1 MKIGLVGAGFVGGAV
16 KNAYDTFQVPVLV
29 HDPVKGFVTSW
40 EELKTCDGVYVCVPS
55 PTSDTGECDTSILED
70 VLKNLAG
77 MEGVIIS
84 KVTAPPGVY
93 AKLQVIYPN
102 LVHAPEF
109 LVAATANEDYI
120 NGTFA
125 YIGGAEEYCQKAEA
139 IIRASQPSLTDV
151 TYCTITEASLAK
163 YTINSFLATKVVFM
177 NQIFDLAQQLG
188 VNFNSLTNMLQSE
201 KRFGNSHLR
210 VPGPD
215 GSRGFGGACFP
226 KDTSALVFEAE
237 RAGVDFS
244 LLKAAIDANKKLR
257 SIDK

>member
-1 MKIGLVGAGFVGGAV
+1 MKIGIVGAGFVGGAV
-16 KNAYDTFQVPVLV
+16 KNAYDTFGVPTIV
-29 HDPVKGFVTSW
+29 HDPAKGFVSTW
-40 EELKTCDGVYVCVPS
+40 EELKACDGVYVCVPS
-55 PTSDTGECDTSILED
+55 PTSDTGECNTSILED

-77 MEGVIIS
+77 MDGVIIS

-109 LVAATANEDYI
+109 LVAATANDDYI
-120 NGTFA
+120 HGYFA
-125 YIGGAEEYCQKAEA
+125 FIGGNEEYCQRAEA
-139 IIRASQPSLTDV
+139 IIRASQPSLRDV
-151 TYCTITEASLAK
+151 TYCSITEASLAK

-177 NQIFDLAQQLG
+177 NQVYELAEQLG
-188 VNFNSLTNMLQSE
+188 VNFTNLTNMLKSE
-201 KRFGNSHLR
+201 KRFGDSHLR

-226 KDTSALVFEAE
+226 KDTQALIFEAE

-244 LLKAAIDANKKLR
+244 LLKSAVDANKKLR
-257 SIDK
+257 SLDK

>member
-1 MKIGLVGAGFVGGAV
+1 MKIGIVGAGFVGGAV
-16 KNAYDTFQVPVLV
+16 KNAYDTFGVPTIV
-29 HDPVKGFVTSW
+29 HDPAKGFVSTW
-40 EELKTCDGVYVCVPS
+40 EELKACDGVYVCVPS
-55 PTSDTGECDTSILED
+55 PTSDTGECNTSILED

-109 LVAATANEDYI
+109 LVAATANDDYIHGYFAFIGGNEDY
-120 NGTFA
+120 
-125 YIGGAEEYCQKAEA
+125 CQRAEA
-139 IIRASQPSLTDV
+139 IIRASQPSLRDV
-151 TYCTITEASLAK
+151 TYCSITEASLAK

-177 NQIFDLAQQLG
+177 NQVYELAEQLG
-188 VNFNSLTNMLQSE
+188 VNFTNLTNMLKSE
-201 KRFGNSHLR
+201 KRFGDSHLR

-226 KDTSALVFEAE
+226 KDTQALIFEAE

-244 LLKAAIDANKKLR
+244 LLKSAVDANKKLR
-257 SIDK
+257 SLDK

>member
-1 MKIGLVGAGFVGGAV
+1 MKIGIVGAGFVGGAV
-16 KNAYDTFQVPVLV
+16 KNAYDTFGVPVIV
-29 HDPVKGFVTSW
+29 HDPVKGFVSSW
-40 EELKTCDGVYVCVPS
+40 DELKTCDGVYVCVPS
-55 PTSDTGECDTSILED
+55 PTSETGECDTSILED

-93 AKLQVIYPN
+93 SKLQVIHPN

-120 NGTFA
+120 NGYFA
-125 YIGGAEEYCQKAEA
+125 FIGGDEEYCQKAEA
-139 IIRASQPSLTDV
+139 IIRASQPSLRDV
-151 TYCTITEASLAK
+151 TYCSITEASLAK

-177 NQIFDLAQQLG
+177 NQIYDLAKQLG
-188 VNFNSLTNMLQSE
+188 VNYQAFVNMLASE
-201 KRFGNSHLR
+201 KRFGESHMR

-226 KDTSALVFEAE
+226 KDTAALVFEAE

-244 LLKAAIDANKKLR
+244 LLKAAIEANKTLR
-257 SIDK
+257 GIDK

>member
-1 MKIGLVGAGFVGGAV
+1 MKIGIIGAGFVGGAV
-16 KNAYDTFQVPVLV
+16 KNAYDTFGVPTII
-29 HDPVKGFVTSW
+29 HDPAKGFVSSW

-55 PTSDTGECDTSILED
+55 PTSNTGECDTSILEG

-93 AKLQVIYPN
+93 SKLQVVYPN

-109 LVAATANEDYI
+109 LVAATANDDYI
-120 NGTFA
+120 HGYFA
-125 YIGGAEEYCQKAEA
+125 FIGGNEEYCQKAEA
-139 IIRASQPSLTDV
+139 IIRASQPSLRDV
-151 TYCTITEASLAK
+151 TYCSIAEASLAK

-177 NQIFDLAQQLG
+177 NQIFDLAEQLG
-188 VNFNSLTNMLQSE
+188 VNFEAMTNMIQSD
-201 KRFGNSHLR
+201 KRFGSSHLR

-226 KDTSALVFEAE
+226 KDTQALVFEAE
-237 RAGVDFS
+237 RAGVDFT
-244 LLKAAIDANKKLR
+244 LLKSAINANKKLR
-257 SIDK
+257 GIDN

>member
-1 MKIGLVGAGFVGGAV
+1 MKIGIVGAGFVGGAV

-40 EELKTCDGVYVCVPS
+40 DELKTCDGVYVCVPS
-55 PTSDTGECDTSILED
+55 PTSETGECDTSILED

-93 AKLQVIYPN
+93 SKLQVVYPN

-151 TYCTITEASLAK
+151 TYCSITEASLAK

-177 NQIFDLAQQLG
+177 NQIYDLAQQLG
-188 VNFNSLTNMLQSE
+188 VNYNSLTNMLQSE
-201 KRFGNSHLR
+201 KRFGNSHMR

-226 KDTSALVFEAE
+226 KDTSALVYEAE

-244 LLKAAIDANKKLR
+244 LLKTAIDANKKLR

>member
-1 MKIGLVGAGFVGGAV
+1 MKIGIVGAGFVGGAV

-29 HDPVKGFVTSW
+29 HDPVKGFVASW

-93 AKLQVIYPN
+93 SKLQVIYPN

-139 IIRASQPSLTDV
+139 VIRASQPSLTDV

-177 NQIFDLAQQLG
+177 NQIYDLAQQLG
-188 VNFNSLTNMLQSE
+188 VNFNSLTNMLLSE
-201 KRFGNSHLR
+201 KRFGNSHMR

-226 KDTSALVFEAE
+226 KDTAALVYEAE

-244 LLKAAIDANKKLR
+244 LLKSAISANKKLR
-257 SIDK
+257 GLDK